1 MNKSL
6 NKWVAMALTAVMLV
20 PGQLVMATGGSAEAE
35 PAVKE
40 NTLQNIIKSDIYGH
54 WAEKDFN
61 SWYEKQLIKGYGD
74 GNFKPNQAISR
85 AEFMTLINR
94 VFNFVEEKE
103 VSFSDLTSSSSF
115 YTEVKKAVAAG
126 YLSGYSDG
134 TIRPNAPI
142 TRQEAAVILFR
153 AFQMKESGTDE
164 IVLTDTA
171 GLPAWS
177 KEAVETFVSEGYITG
192 YDDHTF
198 RPANKITRAEA
209 LRLVNNIS
217 GEILTQEGTYTS
229 LKSKNVIINKANIT
243 LKDTV
248 IEGNLYLTEG
258 IAEGDVTLDKVTVK
272 GSIQVNGGGQNSIKV
287 NDSDIAQI
295 FVDKKN
301 GKLRILTQGTTA
313 VGQVFVLSGVKL
325 EEEASSTGTGF
336 SKVIID
342 QAAGTNATIALAG
355 NFDEVEVSALT
366 SLTIQVL
373 KGIISKMILEQ
384 KASLHVDEAAEIK
397 DIVIQV
403 DGKIKVTGSGKV
415 SSDSQ
420 NGTKLDRDST
430 PAVPSQMP
438 APTAVPTV
446 TPIPTA
452 TPAPTAS
459 PAPVF
464 QNVSVHDPS
473 VVKVDG
479 TYYVFG
485 SHLAA
490 AKSTDLMSWS
500 LIDSGVT
507 ETNKLFK
514 SAESDVKKELAEALG
529 WAETDTLW
537 AADVIQLADG
547 KFYMYYNACKGD
559 QPLSALGVAVAD
571 NIEGPYVNKGI
582 FLKSGKGIS
591 ADGTAYNGTQ
601 HPNTVD
607 PDTFFDKEGKLWMV
621 YGSYSGGIFILQMD
635 SETGFP
641 LANQGHGKR
650 LMGQN
655 HSRIE
660 APYIQYNP
668 SNGYYYLFVTFGG
681 LDAIGGYNM
690 RISRSLN
697 PDGPYVDYEGQDM
710 IDAHGS
716 TGTFFEDT
724 AIAPYGVKAFGN
736 FIFSNLNGETN
747 FPTYGYVSA
756 GHNSTYYDEATGK
769 WFNIFHSRFPF
780 RGEGHEV
787 RVHQMFVN
795 QDGWPVVAP
804 HRYGG
809 ETIAKITESDVV
821 GAYHYIK
828 HGKEITKDIKP
839 SVYVKLLADGTVA
852 GAVTGSW
859 EIEGDYFAKLTV
871 NETVDNQAVQT
882 TYKGVF
888 IRQWDPTSEAYVMAF
903 SALSGE
909 GISVWGSQLEQLSDQ
924 EMVTNA
930 ANILTIG
937 DTSRVYKDIVL
948 PAKAASNWPITWES
962 SNSAVVSSS
971 GAVTRPDAGD
981 GNAEILLTAT
991 IHIGSA
997 TANKTFT
1004 VNVQKQSDDALADGL
1019 VAQYDFE
1026 DTLNEAADRSDT
1038 GVVTGN
1044 RINNTGGE
1052 IAYVEGSSG
1061 KGKAVSL
1068 NGSTGVRLPDG
1079 LISTNEYTVSM
1090 WLNPVEAANLAPAFF
1105 GAQTEESWISF
1116 LPRGHDFATN
1126 NTMLWAGTAWF
1137 DASTGMKINLGEW
1150 THVAFTVQNGAT
1162 KVYINGVQKYSGTG
1176 MTNIFNNKQSV
1187 FALGV
1192 NYWDTPYKGLI
1203 DEVRIYEMA
1212 LNAEKIGWLAFG
1224 EPDSSVFVDDIQFGA
1239 PQKTLAVGTNYTPE
1253 TTILPVNAANK
1264 TVIWSSDDSGIA
1276 AVDEATGQ
1284 VTGVA
1289 IGTATI
1295 TAAAADD
1302 GHHTASYTVHVT
1314 DGDLAHYA
1322 FESNLADSL
1331 DRAPAGLITGNRI
1344 NNMGGN
1350 ITYETGIA
1358 GAAAVLDGSSGIRLP
1373 DGIINGNV
1381 YSVSMWLNPA
1391 EATNFAAAFFGSR
1404 TNESWISLVPRGPGN
1419 HDTMLWSGTAWYDAS
1434 AGLKINLGQWTH
1446 VAFTVNNG
1454 TAKVYVN
1461 GVQKFSGTGFPNVF
1475 TNESGVFGI
1484 GVNYW
1489 DTPYKG
1495 LVDELK
1501 IYNKALTAQQV
1512 AADFSIGNMVSLNL
1526 DAKSLKVGEQVT
1538 LTANRPV
1545 TWGSSNEA
1553 AAVVDSNGTVTAVSA
1568 GNAVITAASIS
1579 DSTQKA
1585 TASITVTEASSGF
1598 DEADGLLIKLDFDGN
1613 VNDSSGNNKNA
1624 VVKNNRVEYVAG
1636 RSANNQA
1643 AQFLKAES
1651 GSAFDNIPV
1660 KLPDNLISGDQ
1671 AYTVAAWV
1679 KWNGAA
1685 QSWAQAWS
1693 SIYFSDTFVAANS
1706 PLNYYLNLGLNGT
1719 NQLFISQPVATTS
1732 NPLPVGE
1739 WAHVAMTVVPGGKT
1753 TLYLN
1758 GIQAAQA
1765 DSDIRTTQGFNEHF
1779 IGGNFWDQNFN
1790 GAMDEFRM
1798 YGKALSSDEVSILA
1812 GAAN

>member
-1 MNKSL
+1 MNK
-6 NKWVAMALTAVMLV
+6 WIAIALTAALLV
-20 PGQLVMATGGSAEAE
+20 PGQLAMAAGGSANAE
-35 PAVKE
+35 SGVKDSL
-40 NTLQNIIKSDIYGH
+40 LQSTVKSDVQGH

-61 SWYEKQLIKGYGD
+61 SWYDKQLIKGYGD
-74 GNFKPNQAISR
+74 GNFKPDQAISR
-85 AEFMTLINR
+85 VEFMTLINR
-94 VFNFVEEKE
+94 VFNFVEEAD
-103 VSFSDLTSSSSF
+103 VSFLDITAANSF
-115 YTEVKKAVAAG
+115 YNEVKKAVAAG

-153 AFQMKESGTDE
+153 AFQLIASGSSES
-164 IVLTDTA
+164 ILTDTA

-177 KEAVETFVSEGYITG
+177 KDAVETFVSEGYITG
-192 YDDHTF
+192 YNDQTF
-198 RPANKITRAEA
+198 RPANKITRAES

-217 GEILTQEGTYTS
+217 GEILTQEGTYTG
-229 LKSKNVIINKANIT
+229 LKSKNVIINKTNIT
-243 LKDTV
+243 LKDTE

-258 IAEGDVTLDKVTVK
+258 IGEGDVILENVTVK
-272 GSIQVNGGGQNSIKV
+272 GIIRVQGGGQNSIKV
-287 NDSDIAQI
+287 NDSDIAKI

-301 GKLRILTQGTTA
+301 GKLRILTQGTTT

-325 EEEASSTGTGF
+325 EEEAASTGTGF
-336 SKVIID
+336 SKVIVD
-342 QAAGTNATIALAG
+342 KAADTNATIVLSG
-355 NFDEVEVSALT
+355 DFEQVEVAAL
-366 SLTIQVL
+366 SFPTIQVL
-373 KGIISKMILEQ
+373 KGIISKMVLEH

-403 DGKIKVTGSGKV
+403 DGKIKVTGKGKV
-415 SSDSQ
+415 TSDSQ
-420 NGTKLDRDST
+420 NGTKLDRETTT
-430 PAVPSQMP
+430 PAVPSQTP
-438 APTAVPTV
+438 APTPVPTA
-446 TPIPTA
+446 TPLPTA
-452 TPAPTAS
+452 TPAP
-459 PAPVF
+459 VF
-464 QNVSVHDPS
+464 HNVSVHDPS

-607 PDTFFDKEGKLWMV
+607 PDTFFDKDGKLWMV

-635 SETGFP
+635 PETGFP
-641 LANQGHGKR
+641 LANQGHGKL

-710 IDAHGS
+710 IDAHGAA
-716 TGTFFEDT
+716 GTFFEDE
-724 AIAPYGVKAFGN
+724 AIEPYGVKAFGN
-736 FIFSNLNGETN
+736 FMFSNLNGETN

-787 RVHQMFVN
+787 RVHQMFLN

-804 HRYGG
+804 HRYSG
-809 ETIAKITESDVV
+809 ETIVKISESDVV
-821 GAYHYIK
+821 GAYHYIN

-839 SVYVKLLADGTVA
+839 SVYVKLLADGTIA
-852 GAVTGSW
+852 GSVSGTW
-859 EIEGDYFAKLTV
+859 EIDGDYYAKLTV

-888 IRQWDPTSEAYVMAF
+888 IRQWDPTTETYVMAF

-909 GISVWGSQLEQLSDQ
+909 GVAVWGSQLEELSNQ
-924 EMVTNA
+924 EIVTNA
-930 ANILTIG
+930 VQMLTIG
-937 DTSRVYKDIVL
+937 DTSRIYKDIVL
-948 PAKAASNWPITWES
+948 PAKAVSNWPITWES
-962 SNSAVVSSS
+962 SNSAVVSAS
-971 GAVTRPDAGD
+971 GAVTRPNAGA
-981 GNAEILLTAT
+981 GNAEIQLTAT
-991 IHIGSA
+991 ITLGNA
-997 TANKTFT
+997 TASKTFT
-1004 VNVQKQSDDALADGL
+1004 VIVQQQSDNALADGL

-1026 DTLNEAADRSDT
+1026 NNLNEAADRSDA
-1038 GVVTGN
+1038 GEVTGN

-1052 IAYVEGSSG
+1052 IAYIEGLSG
-1061 KGKAVSL
+1061 KGKAASL
-1068 NGSTGVRLPDG
+1068 SGSTGVRLPDG
-1079 LISTNEYTVSM
+1079 LISTNEYSVSM
-1090 WLNPVEAANLAPAFF
+1090 WLNPTEAANLAPAFF
-1105 GAQTEESWISF
+1105 GAQSEESWISF

-1126 NTMLWAGTAWF
+1126 NTMLWSGTAWF
-1137 DASTGMKINLGEW
+1137 DASTGMKIKLGEW
-1150 THVAFTVQNGAT
+1150 THVAFTVQNGET

-1176 MTNIFNNKQSV
+1176 MTNVFNNKLSV

-1224 EPDSSVFVDDIQFGA
+1224 EPDASVVVNDIQFGA
-1239 PQKTLAVGTNYTPE
+1239 SQKTIAIGTAYTPE

-1264 TVIWSSDDSGIA
+1264 TIVWSTGDPDIA
-1276 AVDEATGQ
+1276 VVNESTGQ

-1289 IGTATI
+1289 VGTTTI

-1302 GHHTASYTVHVT
+1302 GHHTAAYTVHVT

-1331 DRAPAGLITGNRI
+1331 DSSAAGLITGNRI
-1344 NNMGGN
+1344 NNTGGN
-1350 ITYETGIA
+1350 ITYNAGIA
-1358 GAAAVLDGSSGIRLP
+1358 GAAAVLNGTSGIRLP

-1391 EATNFAAAFFGSR
+1391 EATNFAAAFFGS
-1404 TNESWISLVPRGPGN
+1404 
-1419 HDTMLWSGTAWYDAS
+1419 
-1434 AGLKINLGQWTH
+1434 
-1446 VAFTVNNG
+1446 
-1454 TAKVYVN
+1454 
-1461 GVQKFSGTGFPNVF
+1461 
-1475 TNESGVFGI
+1475 
-1484 GVNYW
+1484 
-1489 DTPYKG
+1489 
-1495 LVDELK
+1495 
-1501 IYNKALTAQQV
+1501 
-1512 AADFSIGNMVSLNL
+1512 
-1526 DAKSLKVGEQVT
+1526 
-1538 LTANRPV
+1538 
-1545 TWGSSNEA
+1545 
-1553 AAVVDSNGTVTAVSA
+1553 
-1568 GNAVITAASIS
+1568 
-1579 DSTQKA
+1579 
-1585 TASITVTEASSGF
+1585 
-1598 DEADGLLIKLDFDGN
+1598 
-1613 VNDSSGNNKNA
+1613 
-1624 VVKNNRVEYVAG
+1624 
-1636 RSANNQA
+1636 
-1643 AQFLKAES
+1643 
-1651 GSAFDNIPV
+1651 
-1660 KLPDNLISGDQ
+1660 
-1671 AYTVAAWV
+1671 
-1679 KWNGAA
+1679 
-1685 QSWAQAWS
+1685 
-1693 SIYFSDTFVAANS
+1693 
-1706 PLNYYLNLGLNGT
+1706 
-1719 NQLFISQPVATTS
+1719 
-1732 NPLPVGE
+1732 
-1739 WAHVAMTVVPGGKT
+1739 
-1753 TLYLN
+1753 
-1758 GIQAAQA
+1758 
-1765 DSDIRTTQGFNEHF
+1765 
-1779 IGGNFWDQNFN
+1779 
-1790 GAMDEFRM
+1790 
-1798 YGKALSSDEVSILA
+1798 
-1812 GAAN
+1812 